1 MVSEKA
7 AAEETL
13 VASEAAAEPADLSV
27 YVPEKVRKPGELG
40 FAILGIVLGI
50 LGYYFAM
57 DMTSETYS
65 SPSVFPKL
73 ASTIIIAC
81 GAVSLRKALKR
92 SAPPAGETVF
102 GYLLPRDVL
111 VVLIMLVL
119 YCIAL
124 PRLHFIPSSYA
135 FMVAGMIYL
144 HRGKKIVQSLIYSA
158 LALLVLVVVFRYLFL
173 VILP

>member
-1 MVSEKA
+1 MQD
-7 AAEETL
+7 
-13 VASEAAAEPADLSV
+13 SEALQQEEVQDLSV
-27 YVPEKVRKPGELG
+27 YVPEKVRKPGEIG
-40 FAILGIVLGI
+40 FAVLGVLFGV

-73 ASTIIIAC
+73 ASLIIIAC
-81 GAVSLRKALKR
+81 GGVSLYRAIKR
-92 SAPPAGETVF
+92 QAPPKGETVF
-102 GYLLPRDVL
+102 AYLLPRDVL
-111 VVLIMLVL
+111 VVLLMLVA
-119 YCIAL
+119 YCVAL
-124 PRLHFIPSSYA
+124 PKLHFIPSSYA

-158 LALLVLVVVFRYLFL
+158 IALLVLVVVFRYLFL